1 MFYLVH
7 AGKHAELA
15 AISSVSGGSITNG
28 VLAHEFPDLRSADDA
43 EFAGKVQHLV
53 RNVADVGLFFWGPRT
68 NRYVLVTL
76 ALAIVTG
83 AGLLTTIVWTA
94 ITGLRLGAFICLI
107 VTAVLA
113 VIATAL
119 FERRSVTADRAL
131 AAEHFSTT
139 ASRRSGPGGERVGAA
154 GLAPG
159 QARVAGRGTRGQ
171 RPPCGQGRHVP
182 PPSAIWRPG
191 SSCITALRLRSLSH
205 HGNDPAMRSMTYT
218 APVLGVL
225 AGVVGIAD
233 TIPYVRDTIRGS
245 TRPHRGTW
253 LIWSVLAIV
262 VFLSQRADG
271 ATWSLIM
278 AAAQAVLT
286 GAIFLLSIRRGEG
299 GLSPADVLMLTL
311 ASGGVI
317 GWIVA
322 DKPVIATACVVAA
335 DLIGAAMMV
344 PKTYRDPGSET
355 LATFAL
361 ASLSGALA
369 TGAVGTLDPSLL
381 LYPVYYCLANGALAV
396 LIHHRRRLLASRQ
409 MTSSSARSLR

>member
-1 MFYLVH
+1 
-7 AGKHAELA
+7 
-15 AISSVSGGSITNG
+15 
-28 VLAHEFPDLRSADDA
+28 
-43 EFAGKVQHLV
+43 
-53 RNVADVGLFFWGPRT
+53 
-68 NRYVLVTL
+68 
-76 ALAIVTG
+76 
-83 AGLLTTIVWTA
+83 
-94 ITGLRLGAFICLI
+94 
-107 VTAVLA
+107 
-113 VIATAL
+113 
-119 FERRSVTADRAL
+119 
-131 AAEHFSTT
+131 
-139 ASRRSGPGGERVGAA
+139 
-154 GLAPG
+154 
-159 QARVAGRGTRGQ
+159 
-171 RPPCGQGRHVP
+171 
-182 PPSAIWRPG
+182 
-191 SSCITALRLRSLSH
+191 
-205 HGNDPAMRSMTYT
+205 MTYT

-311 ASGGVI
+311 AGGGVI

-322 DKPVIATACVVAA
+322 DEPVIATVCVVAA

-396 LIHHRRRLLASRQ
+396 LIRHRRRLLASRQ